1 MAKTAR
7 RPLVVAHRGGSPED
21 VDNSL
26 AAFEHALAVG
36 VDLIECDLRRSAE
49 STIVLYHDAS
59 AGGRKLSALTMP
71 EIRAIIPTLLTL
83 DELLDQLVDAGPS
96 GKLVL
101 DLKERG
107 IERSLIPI
115 LEQRPDLVSKVLVST
130 VHTASLRRLSHEYP
144 DMRLAL
150 SRGHLIS
157 SLRPMGLQRIAAKL
171 LRPVFPVWLSLQ
183 LRWCRATAVAM
194 QYHLI
199 DPTAVQRYHR
209 LGCRAYCWTVDD
221 CSTAQRMA
229 DAGVDMIAT
238 NVPRELL
245 RCLGREDPNR

>member
-7 RPLVVAHRGGSPED
+7 RPLIVAHRGGSPDD

-26 AAFEHALAVG
+26 AAFEHALVVG
-36 VDLIECDLRRSAE
+36 ADLIECDLRRSAE
-49 STIVLYHDAS
+49 GTIVLYHDAS
-59 AGGRKLSALTMP
+59 VAGRKLSSLTVP

-83 DELLDQLVDAGPS
+83 EELLDRLVDAGPT
-96 GKLVL
+96 GRLVL

-107 IERSLIPI
+107 IERLLIPL
-115 LEQRPDLVSKVLVST
+115 LEERPGLVPNVLVST
-130 VHTASLRRLSHEYP
+130 VHSMSLRRLSQRYP
-144 DMRLAL
+144 EMRLAL

-157 SLRPMGLQRIAAKL
+157 SPRPRGLQGIMAKM